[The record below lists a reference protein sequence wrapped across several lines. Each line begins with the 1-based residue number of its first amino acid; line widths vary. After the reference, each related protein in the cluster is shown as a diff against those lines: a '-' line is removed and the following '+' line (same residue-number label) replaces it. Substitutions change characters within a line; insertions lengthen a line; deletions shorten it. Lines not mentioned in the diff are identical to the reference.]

1 MSMINADENF
11 EKLGLTLPPAPAPA
25 GVYKPCVIDG
35 KYLYLSGHGP
45 VRNDKSLCFKQYL
58 IALKPKNGF
67 SSFLSPR

>member
-35 KYLYLSGHGP
+35 KYCIFP
-45 VRNDKSLCFKQYL
+45 VTGLCGM
-58 IALKPKNGF
+58 I
-67 SSFLSPR
+67 SP

>member
-35 KYLYLSGHGP
+35 KYLFYLLMRFLP
-45 VRNDKSLCFKQYL
+45 VYV
-58 IALKPKNGF
+58 
-67 SSFLSPR
+67 

>member
-1 MSMINADENF
+1 MSMINADENI

-45 VRNDKSLCFKQYL
+45 VRNDKSLIIGRIGKDLTMDEGKLAAQQV
-58 IALKPKNGF
+58 
-67 SSFLSPR
+67 

>member
-45 VRNDKSLCFKQYL
+45 VRNDKSLMTY
-58 IALKPKNGF
+58 
-67 SSFLSPR
+67 R

>member
-35 KYLYLSGHGP
+35 KYLDHRTYRQGLDDG
-45 VRNDKSLCFKQYL
+45 
-58 IALKPKNGF
+58 
-67 SSFLSPR
+67 

>member
-45 VRNDKSLCFKQYL
+45 VRNLSL
-58 IALKPKNGF
+58 IHI
-67 SSFLSPR
+67 